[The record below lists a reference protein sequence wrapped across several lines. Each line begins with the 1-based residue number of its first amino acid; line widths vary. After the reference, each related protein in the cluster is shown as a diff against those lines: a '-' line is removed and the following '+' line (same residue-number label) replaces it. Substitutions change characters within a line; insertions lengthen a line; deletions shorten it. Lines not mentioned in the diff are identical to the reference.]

1 MADCKNGYGMKTKIS
16 PNVPSGASCTDQS
29 FDVGHGDRLVK
40 YRNLL
45 VPIDFSEH
53 SKKTVEYAMQLASF
67 TGARIKILHVSQM
80 PENPAALYEG
90 IYVDPDSLQ
99 SSLEN
104 ARREA
109 NQKLLLVTEQ
119 IHAKGVD
126 AQPILRAGNPQEEI
140 VSVAN
145 EMDADLIVIGSHGHG
160 GLGRLLLGSTAE
172 RVLHNSPCAVL
183 VVKGAHG
190 ELGCRRDCRGLPRQD

>member
-1 MADCKNGYGMKTKIS
+1 MKTNIA
-16 PNVPSGASCTDQS
+16 PIAPAGASSADQS
-29 FDVGHGDRLVK
+29 FDIGHRERLVK

-53 SKKTVEYAMQLASF
+53 SKKTVEYATQLAFF
-67 TGARIKILHVSQM
+67 TGASIKILHVSQT

-90 IYVDPDSLQ
+90 IYVDSDLLQ

-109 NQKLLLVTEQ
+109 NQKLSQVTEQ

-126 AQPILRAGNPQEEI
+126 AQPILRAGNPYEEI
-140 VSVAN
+140 VRVAN
-145 EMDADLIVIGSHGHG
+145 EMGADLIVIGSHGHG

-172 RVLHNSPCAVL
+172 RVLQNSPCAVL
-183 VVKGAHG
+183 VVKGTHG
-190 ELGCRRDCRGLPRQD
+190 ELG